1 MMRKYEEIIHTLK
14 MISVLK
20 KTEEKMRSHFRKI
33 SPMLTMSIAYTYVAI
48 IGLILYFTG
57 FYEGNTFFN
66 WGPPI
71 VFFGKTIEKTSTFYG
86 LHVLIFFHQIINNCV
101 NSIVYAWILN
111 SVQDP
116 KTTRVEYRKKVALLL
131 INFFDV
137 YSELDMVFII
147 GGFMSQISFVCTVM
161 LANIITSTY
170 INNRYLSLK
179 EETQEEI
186 QDYRS
191 LDTVR
196 IQS

>member
-1 MMRKYEEIIHTLK
+1 
-14 MISVLK
+14 MIFVSK
-20 KTEEKMRSHFRKI
+20 RNKRKMRSHFRKI
-33 SPMLTMSIAYTYVAI
+33 SPIITMSIAYAYVAI
-48 IGLILYFTG
+48 IGFILYFTG

-86 LHVLIFFHQIINNCV
+86 LHILIFFHQIINNCV

-116 KTTRVEYRKKVALLL
+116 KTSQIEYRKKVALLI
-131 INFFDV
+131 INFFDI

-161 LANIITSTY
+161 FANMITSTY
-170 INNRYLSLK
+170 INHRYLLLK
-179 EETQEEI
+179 EENNRENR
-186 QDYRS
+186 DYKS
-191 LDTVR
+191 LENIR
-196 IQS
+196 IDQ